1 MFKLIKDLT
10 RPPESLTPL
19 STTPSSGS
27 ATPHGIQARTRSR
40 SRLSLRSGSQS
51 PAVPGMRP
59 KSPGT
64 AAFAHESGQRE
75 GGQVDSEWPL
85 AFDAGAGEEEDEDET
100 EESAI
105 RVVGIIRALRNDDT
119 KADIMRYVE
128 VSSSYMTCKMEA
140 DETGKNF
147 AELLSIPSDFYTRR
161 AFRRHQGARTL
172 FLALNDRL
180 AWEPKG
186 EETLEEEWQ
195 VKEVQRKE
203 GVRLAFEVLSWALG
217 DRVSKAHFEVYPII
231 CKLLVVDHSRA
242 M

>member
-75 GGQVDSEWPL
+75 GGQGDSEWPL
-85 AFDAGAGEEEDEDET
+85 AFDARTEDEEDEDET

-105 RVVGIIRALRNDDT
+105 RVVGIIRALRNADT

-128 VSSSYMTCKMEA
+128 VSSPYMTCKVEA

-172 FLALNDRL
+172 FLALNDGL

-186 EETLEEEWQ
+186 EETPEEEWQ

-231 CKLLVVDHSRA
+231 CKLLVIHSRA